1 MLSTEKRA
9 LKVEEQVKPT
19 ERPNTQNLVDDARK
33 ETMRS
38 LVDKKHSGTHY
49 SAQGLEAK
57 TTDIPAVS
65 ASEIVASSMRVA
77 DGKLAQLQ
85 ASVPL
90 DGVQVAEYRN
100 QIQSEIMLKAGQI
113 AAVHVEELRK
123 ALQPAQKE
131 ERQAAELKEREKRQ
145 KAEEQSFV
153 AQVRPRAT
161 MPEKQSE
168 ARVERRSVRA

>member
-1 MLSTEKRA
+1 MLSTAERISKA
-9 LKVEEQVKPT
+9 EEHLQPT

-38 LVDKKHSGTHY
+38 LVDKKQIGTHY

-65 ASEIVASSMRVA
+65 ASEIASNSMRVA

-90 DGVQVAEYRN
+90 DGMQVAEYRN
-100 QIQSEIMLKAGQI
+100 QIQSDIMLKAGQI

-131 ERQAAELKEREKRQ
+131 ERQVAEKKEREKGE
-145 KAEEQSFV
+145 KIEAERLFP
-153 AQVRPRAT
+153 QVRT
-161 MPEKQSE
+161 PETRYEKPKDT
-168 ARVERRSVRA
+168 RVERRLVRA